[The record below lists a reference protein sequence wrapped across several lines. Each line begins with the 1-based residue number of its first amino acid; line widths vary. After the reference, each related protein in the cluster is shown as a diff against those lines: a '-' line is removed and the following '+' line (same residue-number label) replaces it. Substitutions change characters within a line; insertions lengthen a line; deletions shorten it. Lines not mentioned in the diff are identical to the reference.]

1 MRLRDILTLG
11 LRAQDALKVEEAG
24 ETACESWRD
33 DRVGCAN
40 STRCYWV
47 EATGLPNNMMGCFPE
62 SNFKDLCE
70 KQWCGHLKP
79 AIPAMVTAGRAVVSR
94 CSKHRNGCSFE
105 EMVPNDDDELFESIL
120 ALGCKNDHKTELS
133 KEEMST
139 CKTRLRSA
147 FFYGEQCVHKK
158 QLEPLCLEKN
168 TNYLGGRLQVIA
180 LNKDLGEEKGI
191 AECNKSC
198 KDKNENC
205 TMWTYESAT
214 GLCALRGSLTE
225 DSHRVMKTVRRGFTS
240 GLLCTPP
247 NPTEEESNL
256 SEVRARREC
265 RQDCTICISC
275 SDEVKEKQE
284 QACALC
290 KNYNVQF
297 GKLQKQNTSGLRKRV
312 RYRRKGV
319 VSKTLSGIIGLTVQS
334 GLDRILTKYVPND
347 GTKSGLQ
354 QCRELCLEHKECQ
367 FAKFFDFYCKL
378 FKGVTFSGSM
388 PTLGYES
395 ASFWLKYN
403 RVSCGGL
410 IHAALQSSNS
420 SLFEVIDLVVT
431 ENPFCA
437 NDCQNFFGSGVSM
450 LQTKAGIATDVVD
463 YMLPQIKMY
472 VVNVKEVQPGGFDT
486 KFTVLEIGPDKHYT
500 IAQHNKVVLRTP
512 STLRAV
518 SLCMY
523 GQGCAQELKPEW
535 PRSGAPTD
543 EEMPGHETALMMDTI
558 CTSPQCPA
566 PNALRQFLADALD
579 DEANIDEANIDA
591 YMSSNEHV
599 NTLCS
604 NVGALVAQ
612 RAASEDLL
620 VTCTAFPLRR
630 LDLPWFTPVADSSTV
645 MVTSAGCFKRIALTA
660 GLAVGKLKVGVKF
673 NECSNGCDRL
683 NNEETV
689 DLNAAG
695 LARLV
700 KVLVVTKE
708 FAVFTIDRNLTPLD
722 VDLAGTLPDMMRKAL
737 KEKRPFPPLST
748 VHFYRNFKQKISQ
761 YWQHWRMNQD
771 AAGHCEARPG
781 QVAPLGDYREYGINC
796 NMPAE
801 AGGGPIFLHPLN
813 VPNSKTKRTVM
824 GMFAS
829 RNDETQKNNVVI
841 PIYRVFSQAF
851 VFPERMLNLGLK
863 HYVGW
868 RRGVMGAPIGRY
880 IDCQERGAGYVH
892 GDSEYFDRPISR
904 YVEPNQWEWLPGAFQ
919 MPQAQRVAAHIV
931 RNFKPPDSN
940 GVTMGVLELVNS
952 DIERYFTAEGLRKI
966 ASIANDDFNRGKV
979 LPRYDFP
986 NGPNGV
992 NFLQPDTQNII
1003 TKKECRVCCFK
1014 DEDDK
1019 DGTIMNCKQC
1029 LQIKGTGF
1037 YPRLEHESLC
1047 KQPTPSPTPRPH
1059 QPVPIPIQ
1067 PPRCK
1072 LPKPFQPIPV
1082 EVTVFKS
1089 KVSVCPLLRNI
1100 AHVFVGTATVGGCI
1114 LVGALGV
1121 TECQIAGGGPEE
1133 PLSDACAGMVGYFG
1147 YTCMQIVKLGT
1158 AITALDFLA
1167 FAGCEAWCPSPK

>member
-24 ETACESWRD
+24 ETGCDSWKD

-437 NDCQNFFGSGVSM
+437 NDCQNFFGSGASM
-450 LQTKAGIATDVVD
+450 LQTKVSVPPGTFMPNVPPYMRYQIRLFVVR
-463 YMLPQIKMY
+463 
-472 VVNVKEVQPGGFDT
+472 VVSLDSRNRALAPRY
-486 KFTVLEIGPDKHYT
+486 TVLEVGPRKYYT
-500 IAQHNKVVLRTP
+500 IAKETGPALRTRVRG
-512 STLRAV
+512 LRPVAKCMV
-518 SLCMY
+518 GDTCEQSLVD
-523 GQGCAQELKPEW
+523 AW
-535 PRSGAPTD
+535 PNWVRSGSNGPV
-543 EEMPGHETALMMDTI
+543 MPGRAETILADTK
-558 CTSPQCPA
+558 CTSAATGLLNPLSAAINGLLPGQYT
-566 PNALRQFLADALD
+566 NRQQFS
-579 DEANIDEANIDA
+579 EI
-591 YMSSNEHV
+591 HV
-599 NTLCS
+599 NRLCA
-604 NVGALVAQ
+604 NVGALVAVNSLNGESGD
-612 RAASEDLL
+612 RVVACTTFRVDGREHLKWFGEAAN
-620 VTCTAFPLRR
+620 TRN
-630 LDLPWFTPVADSSTV
+630 V
-645 MVTSAGCFKRIALTA
+645 MITSADCFKQI
-660 GLAVGKLKVGVKF
+660 GLLEEEFGGKLKAGVVF
-673 NECSNGCDRL
+673 RQCSDSCSLEDNDD
-683 NNEETV
+683 EKV
-689 DLNAAG
+689 DLSDENENM
-695 LARLV
+695 RRISR
-700 KVLVVTKE
+700 VLLITKD
-708 FAVFTIDRNLTPLD
+708 FAIFTINGDDGEGLPLD
-722 VDLAGTLPDMMRKAL
+722 VDSNYIVETARTGAYARLAL
-737 KEKRPFPPLST
+737 
-748 VHFYRNFKQKISQ
+748 VHFYRNYKQKITQ
-761 YWQHWRMNQD
+761 YTNNAATLD
-771 AAGHCEARPG
+771 AVGGTDRHYCVAQRLANPADFRTFLSKCHVPG
-781 QVAPLGDYREYGINC
+781 ES
-796 NMPAE
+796 
-801 AGGGPIFLHPLN
+801 GGGPFFP
-813 VPNSKTKRTVM
+813 PANSRPVGDRVV
-824 GMFAS
+824 GMMS
-829 RNDETQKNNVVI
+829 YQKEPEEGGGQII
-841 PIYRVFSQAF
+841 PIYHLLSQGF
-851 VFPERMLNLGLK
+851 IFRQQILDINQL
-863 HYVGW
+863 Y
-868 RRGVMGAPIGRY
+868 RFIGGGGY
-880 IDCQERGAGYVH
+880 IDCTDRGTGYDVAQA
-892 GDSEYFDRPISR
+892 R
-904 YVEPNQWEWLPGAFQ
+904 YAEIGPVETPPHILWENIPDWIADTHLKGA
-919 MPQAQRVAAHIV
+919 AEHIV
-931 RNFKPPDSN
+931 RNFKPDNSKRH
-940 GVTMGVLELVNS
+940 VLRIYEIDTNDLP
-952 DIERYFTAEGLRKI
+952 RYFAASGMAKI
-966 ASIANDDFNRGKV
+966 ATLANDDRVHAHTNLVETDSQG
-979 LPRYDFP
+979 DS
-986 NGPNGV
+986 
-992 NFLQPDTQNII
+992 DTVV
-1003 TKKECRVCCFK
+1003 KECNVCCFM
-1014 DEDDK
+1014 DENDENGRK
-1019 DGTIMNCKQC
+1019 MSCSKC
-1029 LQIKGTGF
+1029 LNQTSSAH
-1037 YPRLEHESLC
+1037 YPRLEHEGHC
-1047 KQPTPSPTPRPH
+1047 KQPTPAPTRKPEPPEPLPF
-1059 QPVPIPIQ
+1059 PV
-1067 PPRCK
+1067 PRCK
-1072 LPKPFQPIPV
+1072 LPKPFQPIPT
-1082 EVTVFKS
+1082 EVTVFNHKM
-1089 KVSVCPLLRNI
+1089 SVCPLLAI
-1100 AHVFVGTATVGGCI
+1100 AGSAVVGISSKFACYAYASA
-1114 LVGALGV
+1114 GA
-1121 TECQIAGGGPEE
+1121 TECEIAGGGPED
-1133 PLSDACAGMVGYFG
+1133 PAADACAGIMGYFG
-1147 YTCMQIVKLGT
+1147 FVCANLVGLGAT
-1158 AITALDFLA
+1158 TTLSDFLA
-1167 FAGCEAWCPSPK
+1167 FAGCEAWCPTAP